1 MSYNFKVSFIIPKQL
16 LFTSK
21 NIKVSFSLTISIVS
35 KIPSCEVVLT
45 ASLQFAINLFISKR
59 NNYNG
64 NEYKQY
70 TGKDVIEREQESC
83 VDRKLS

>member
-1 MSYNFKVSFIIPKQL
+1 MANTNTKRAEEAIILTMRTNTISYCIEYNQAEERNSF
-16 LFTSK
+16 FAFF
-21 NIKVSFSLTISIVS
+21 VFSL
-35 KIPSCEVVLT
+35 LHY
-45 ASLQFAINLFISKR
+45 INLFISKR
-59 NNYNG
+59 KNYNG